1 MLTWQT
7 IEDLPDRTPVPLD
20 LALEALQ
27 PDNPRALLLRL
38 YGGGHLLEEQEP
50 PPAMKAA
57 RDHLAAIGEAT
68 GHLEKSL
75 APAETLTPY
84 LSGGPVS
91 WTRLYILREEL
102 LALRPA
108 PKLEA
113 SPAGQARKIVL
124 PVPGTKETAARA
136 PEKITLTGSAAE
148 ALAEMEK
155 RTMAEA
161 IAEMERTVSGSAA
174 KALAEVME
182 REKNIIRP
190 ILNPPAY
197 CAPSIIPA
205 QKNIIRPAFPPLNV
219 LLSPHTPTPPPAAL
233 PDHQEAGPELIGS
246 TFVYTWKGIAAEL
259 DASVDTA
266 KRYAKRGLVVLPTPS
281 GRVATTKEEIARW
294 SKTPEGRRLIKK

>member
-7 IEDLPDRTPVPLD
+7 IEALPDRTPVPFD

-84 LSGGPVS
+84 LSGGPAS

-102 LALRPA
+102 LALRPG
-108 PKLEA
+108 PKLET

-124 PVPGTKETAARA
+124 PVPGTKETEARA
-136 PEKITLTGSAAE
+136 PEKITRAGSAA
-148 ALAEMEK
+148 AAFAEMEK
-155 RTMAEA
+155 RTMAE
-161 IAEMERTVSGSAA
+161 IAEMGRTVSGSAA
-174 KALAEVME
+174 EALAEAME
-182 REKNIIRP
+182 REKNILRP
-190 ILNPPAY
+190 I
-197 CAPSIIPA
+197 
-205 QKNIIRPAFPPLNV
+205 FPPLNV
-219 LLSPHTPTPPPAAL
+219 LFPPPTPPPPAAA
-233 PDHQEAGPELIGS
+233 PTEHQDPGPELIGS
-246 TFVYTWKGIAAEL
+246 TYYTGRKEIEAAVGKTWNTVKG
-259 DASVDTA
+259 
-266 KRYAKRGLVVLPTPS
+266 YMKRGLVVTHNPAGKPQ
-281 GRVATTKEEIARW
+281 TTKEEIDRW
-294 SKTPEGRRLIKK
+294 RSSPTGTSKAKK

>member
-75 APAETLTPY
+75 APAEILTPY
-84 LSGGPVS
+84 LSGGPAS

-108 PKLEA
+108 PKLET

-124 PVPGTKETAARA
+124 PVPGTKETEARA
-136 PEKITLTGSAAE
+136 PEKITRAGSAA
-148 ALAEMEK
+148 AAFAEMEK
-155 RTMAEA
+155 RTMAE
-161 IAEMERTVSGSAA
+161 IAEMGRTVSGSAA
-174 KALAEVME
+174 EALAEAME
-182 REKNIIRP
+182 REKNILRP
-190 ILNPPAY
+190 I
-197 CAPSIIPA
+197 
-205 QKNIIRPAFPPLNV
+205 FPPLNV
-219 LLSPHTPTPPPAAL
+219 LFPPSTPPPAPAAAL
-233 PDHQEAGPELIGS
+233 DHQEAGPELIGTS
-246 TFVYTWKGIAAEL
+246 FVYEWKGIAAEMNR
-259 DASVDTA
+259 SVDTVQ
-266 KRYAKRGLVVLPTPS
+266 RYAKRGLVVVTKP
-281 GRVATTKEEIARW
+281 RVATTKEEIARW
-294 SKTPEGRRLIKK
+294 SKTPNGRRLEKK

>member
-7 IEDLPDRTPVPLD
+7 IEDLPDRTPVPFD

-84 LSGGPVS
+84 LSGGPAS

-108 PKLEA
+108 PKLET

-124 PVPGTKETAARA
+124 PVPGTKETAAR
-136 PEKITLTGSAAE
+136 PLEKMTLTGSAAE
-148 ALAEMEK
+148 AIAEMEK

-161 IAEMERTVSGSAA
+161 LAEAMERTMSGSAA
-174 KALAEVME
+174 KAFAEAME
-182 REKNIIRP
+182 RERNIIRP
-190 ILNPPAY
+190 T
-197 CAPSIIPA
+197 
-205 QKNIIRPAFPPLNV
+205 FPPLNV
-219 LLSPHTPTPPPAAL
+219 LFPPSTPPPHAAA
-233 PDHQEAGPELIGS
+233 PTEHQDPGPELIGS

-266 KRYAKRGLVVLPTPS
+266 KRYAKRGLVVIPTPS

>member
-7 IEDLPDRTPVPLD
+7 IEALPDRTPVPFD

-38 YGGGHLLEEQEP
+38 YGGVHLLEEQEP

-84 LSGGPVS
+84 LSGGPAS

-108 PKLEA
+108 PKLET

-136 PEKITLTGSAAE
+136 PEKITRAGSAA
-148 ALAEMEK
+148 AAFAEMEK
-155 RTMAEA
+155 RTMAE
-161 IAEMERTVSGSAA
+161 IAEMGRTVSGSAA
-174 KALAEVME
+174 KALAEAMD
-182 REKNIIRP
+182 RKKNILRP
-190 ILNPPAY
+190 I
-197 CAPSIIPA
+197 
-205 QKNIIRPAFPPLNV
+205 FPPLNV
-219 LLSPHTPTPPPAAL
+219 LFPPPTPPPPAAA
-233 PDHQEAGPELIGS
+233 PTEHQDPGPELIGS
-246 TFVYTWKGIAAEL
+246 TYYTGRKEIEAAVGKTWNTVKG
-259 DASVDTA
+259 
-266 KRYAKRGLVVLPTPS
+266 YMKRGLVVTHNPAGKPQ
-281 GRVATTKEEIARW
+281 TTKEEIDRW
-294 SKTPEGRRLIKK
+294 RSSPTGTSKAKK

>member
-38 YGGGHLLEEQEP
+38 YGGGHLLEVQEP

-84 LSGGPVS
+84 LSGGPAS

-124 PVPGTKETAARA
+124 PVPGTKETAARP
-136 PEKITLTGSAAE
+136 PE
-148 ALAEMEK
+148 M
-155 RTMAEA
+155 
-161 IAEMERTVSGSAA
+161 
-174 KALAEVME
+174 
-182 REKNIIRP
+182 
-190 ILNPPAY
+190 
-197 CAPSIIPA
+197 
-205 QKNIIRPAFPPLNV
+205 
-219 LLSPHTPTPPPAAL
+219 
-233 PDHQEAGPELIGS
+233 
-246 TFVYTWKGIAAEL
+246 
-259 DASVDTA
+259 
-266 KRYAKRGLVVLPTPS
+266 LPTAHMEPFRD
-281 GRVATTKEEIARW
+281 RVNGAT
-294 SKTPEGRRLIKK
+294 P